1 MLFKSY
7 LQQVASLSEEEW
19 EAASS
24 VFTRDTYPKGAY
36 YIREQ
41 QYCNKISFIEKGL
54 FKLFYLHEGAEKIMM
69 FFSEQQFVTD
79 YFSYLTRTPS
89 VRPIQAV
96 EDSVVYSI
104 FRDDLEAL
112 FNTSK
117 NWERIGRLLA
127 ERSYIISV
135 QRANRLLHDDPDT
148 RFDALVREQPELLQ
162 RVPQY
167 MIASYLNVK
176 PETLSRIKRRRMGL
190 DSIKP
195 SVHDPIDPDL
205 T

>member
-1 MLFKSY
+1 MILKTY
-7 LQQVASLSEEEW
+7 LQQLCPLSDQEWAVAAPAFKKEH
-19 EAASS
+19 
-24 VFTRDTYPKGAY
+24 FQKGDY
-36 YIREQ
+36 YIREH
-41 QYCNKISFIEKGL
+41 QYCDKISFIGSGL
-54 FKLFYLHEGAEKIMM
+54 FRLFYLHEGEERIMM
-69 FFSEQQFVTD
+69 LFSEQQFVTD
-79 YFSYLTRTPS
+79 YFGYLTRTPS

-104 FRDDLEAL
+104 FREDLEVL

-148 RFDALVREQPELLQ
+148 RFDALVREQPELWQ

-167 MIASYLNVK
+167 MIASYLNMK

>member
-1 MLFKSY
+1 MLFKTY

-24 VFTRDTYPKGAY
+24 VFTREVYPKGGY

-69 FFSEQQFVTD
+69 FFSEQEFVTD
-79 YFSYLTRTPS
+79 YFAYLARTPS

-96 EDSVVYSI
+96 EDAVVYSI
-104 FRDDLEAL
+104 SRNNLETL

-117 NWERIGRLLA
+117 NWERIGRLLT
-127 ERSYIISV
+127 ERSYVIAV

-148 RFDALVREQPELLQ
+148 RFDALLREQPDLLQ

-167 MIASYLNVK
+167 MIASYLNMK
-176 PETLSRIKRRRMGL
+176 PETLGRIKRRRIGRG
-190 DSIKP
+190 SIKP
-195 SVHDPIDPDL
+195 SVHDPIDPDF